1 MINFQSAP
9 THRWLIAIFLCQ
21 VPRDQTN
28 TGKLASEHSLEK
40 DANSRERQTPLT
52 FRRNTFITPESIE
65 VDSHH
70 SLKFPTVSE
79 TNHSYDRMPNP
90 FICFNLF
97 SMTKNTPY
105 ILFLTFVLL
114 VTVSFFYLIKDF
126 LLACF
131 WAIIL
136 AVVFYPAYQGFR
148 QYFKNSEKLPLFL
161 TMLMIILVFVIPLL
175 TITLMITE
183 ESTNYYNKIQSG
195 EINPQVYFENTL
207 TLLLPKFNKLS
218 HIPAFSVEEISASA
232 GNAFAQAVKYI
243 AQQVPALTQ
252 NLLNL
257 IVQVALAFYIL
268 FFLLRDGHQL
278 IRKLI
283 SLIPIGE
290 GIEIALFERFTSVA
304 RATVKGGLIVAVI
317 QGSIGGLLFWFVGIP
332 AAFLWGMLMIV
343 LSLLPIGSTLIWGP
357 AAVILLLQGQT
368 LKAAIV
374 LTVGILVIGMIDN
387 FLRPRL
393 IGKDIKMSDYLVLV
407 STLGGLTWFSLTGFV
422 LGPIVAA
429 LFITCWDIMG
439 QDSQASKRK

>member
-1 MINFQSAP
+1 MQK
-9 THRWLIAIFLCQ
+9 H
-21 VPRDQTN
+21 
-28 TGKLASEHSLEK
+28 
-40 DANSRERQTPLT
+40 
-52 FRRNTFITPESIE
+52 
-65 VDSHH
+65 
-70 SLKFPTVSE
+70 
-79 TNHSYDRMPNP
+79 
-90 FICFNLF
+90 
-97 SMTKNTPY
+97 TPY

-114 VTVSFFYLIKDF
+114 VTVSFFLLIKDF

-136 AVVFYPAYQGFR
+136 AVVFNPVHQWLR

-161 TMLMIILVFVIPLL
+161 TMMTIILFFVIPLL
-175 TITLMITE
+175 TIALLITE
-183 ESTNYYNKIQSG
+183 ESTTYYMKIASG
-195 EINPQVYFENTL
+195 EINPQVYFQETL
-207 TLLLPKFNKLS
+207 ALLLPKFNKLS
-218 HIPAFSVEEISASA
+218 HMEALSVEQISASA

-252 NLLNL
+252 NLLAL
-257 IVQVALAFYIL
+257 TVQFALTFYVL

-283 SLIPIGE
+283 SLIPIGD
-290 GIEIALFERFTSVA
+290 GIEIELFERFTSVA

-317 QGSIGGLLFWFVGIP
+317 QGCIGGFLFWFVGIP

-357 AAVILLLQGQT
+357 AAVILFLQGQT
-368 LKAAIV
+368 LKAVIV

-393 IGKDIKMSDYLVLV
+393 IGKDSKMSDYLVLV

-422 LGPIVAA
+422 LGPIIAA
-429 LFITCWDIMG
+429 LFISCWDMMG
-439 QDSQASKRK
+439 QESQATKGK